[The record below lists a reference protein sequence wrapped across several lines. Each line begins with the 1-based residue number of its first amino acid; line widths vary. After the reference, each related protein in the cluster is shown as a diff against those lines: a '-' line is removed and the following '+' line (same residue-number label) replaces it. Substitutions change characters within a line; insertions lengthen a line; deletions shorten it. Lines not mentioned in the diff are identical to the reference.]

1 MKTLILILVAIL
13 TIVSCRENSNNNIGV
28 LANTLVADG
37 TNIAVTVNCQPQ
49 ACGGNSLKVTAS
61 DVTAK
66 YLLRICFVNEPTTTQ
81 TLQMLPGGSSAAVTG
96 TYSING
102 NDVYEIQSGSITV
115 TPETNGFRTFTFNN
129 VPAKTGKGVLTTL
142 SFRGT
147 CK

>member
-1 MKTLILILVAIL
+1 MKTLILTLAAIL
-13 TIVSCRENSNNNIGV
+13 TLVSCKENSNNNITV
-28 LANTLVADG
+28 LENTLVADG

-49 ACGGNSLKVTAS
+49 SCGSNSLRVTAS
-61 DVTAK
+61 DVTTK
-66 YLLRICFVNEPTTTQ
+66 YLLRICFINEPTTSQ
-81 TLQMLPGGSSAAVTG
+81 TLQILPGGSSAGVTG
-96 TYSING
+96 TYSIDG

-115 TPETNGFRTFTFNN
+115 TPGANGSRTFTFNN